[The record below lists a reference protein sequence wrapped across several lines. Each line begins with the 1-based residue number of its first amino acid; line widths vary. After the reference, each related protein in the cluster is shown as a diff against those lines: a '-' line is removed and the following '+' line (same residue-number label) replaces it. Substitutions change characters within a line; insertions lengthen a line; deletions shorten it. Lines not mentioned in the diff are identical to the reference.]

1 MTKNDD
7 RIIELEIVVP
17 VYNEGKNIIS
27 LLEDVRRH
35 VETPYRVMICYDF
48 DEDDT
53 LSAIEE
59 YEHKDHA
66 EIVPVKNTGR
76 GPNMAVVTGLRHS
89 TAPFVL
95 THMADDDFNAD
106 IIDKMIDRAKA
117 GASVV
122 AGSRFLPGGCMDG
135 CVWYKKMLTVTANIS
150 MFVFGRAPIRDATN
164 GFKLFTREL
173 LDRVELESTEGF
185 TYAIELVAKAHRL
198 GLRLDEIPAKWY
210 ERREGESRF
219 QIIPWIK
226 PYLRWYF
233 FTFAT
238 TWLRRGP
245 ETMKPGK

>member
-1 MTKNDD
+1 MTGCDD
-7 RIIELEIVVP
+7 RRIELEIVVP

-53 LSAIEE
+53 LTAIEH
-59 YEHKDHA
+59 YEHRDHA

-76 GPNMAVVTGLRHS
+76 GPNMAVVTGLRQS

-106 IIDKMIDRAKA
+106 IIDKMVDRAKS

-122 AGSRFLPGGCMDG
+122 AGSRFLPGGCMNG
-135 CVWYKKMLTVTANIS
+135 CAWHKRVLTVFANIS
-150 MFVFGRAPIRDATN
+150 MFIVGRAPIRDATN

-173 LDRVELESTEGF
+173 LDSVELESTEGF

-198 GLRLDEIPAKWY
+198 GLRLDEVPAKWY

-238 TWLRRGP
+238 TWLGRGP
-245 ETMKPGK
+245 ETMKTGK

>member
-1 MTKNDD
+1 MV
-7 RIIELEIVVP
+7 ELEIVIP
-17 VYNEGKNIIS
+17 VYNEGKNIVS

-35 VETPYRVMICYDF
+35 VETPHRVLICYDF

-53 LSAIEE
+53 LKAIET
-59 YEHKDHA
+59 YEHRDRF
-66 EIVPVKNTGR
+66 EFVFVKNAGR
-76 GPNMAVVTGLRHS
+76 GPNMAVVTGLRQS

-95 THMADDDFNAD
+95 AHMADDDFNAD
-106 IIDKMIDRAKA
+106 IIDKMVDRAKS
-117 GASVV
+117 GAAIV
-122 AGSRFLPGGCMDG
+122 AGSRFVPGGCMNG
-135 CVWYKKMLTVTANIS
+135 CKWFKKLLTVTANIS
-150 MFVFGRAPIRDATN
+150 MFVLGRAPIRDATN

-173 LDRVELESTEGF
+173 LDTVELESTEGF

-219 QIIPWIK
+219 QVFPWIK

-238 TWLRRGP
+238 TYLGHGP
-245 ETMKPGK
+245 ETVDRRKAP